1 MPSIGKSSHGLW
13 PGELTGELKKKRNK
27 KQLFELSTNGCWF
40 IVSL

>member
-1 MPSIGKSSHGLW
+1 MPSDGKSSHGLW
-13 PGELTGELKKKRNK
+13 PGELKEKRNK